1 MPKSFVNIT
10 SRTYALGAIHDAR
23 KGNMA
28 APCVRVLLV
37 ARFTQRFQCRFT
49 SGAIVDGG
57 KLYEMSENHAM
68 AYGVYFLNCPV
79 PDDEIVGD
87 TVEVKSIRT
96 PWSRVPVI
104 YNISKLVEAERYIY
118 ELTICLPFLF
128 GRRYSG
134 ATLVE
139 FVELNQ
145 LLGVQHFVVYL
156 DDSDIDNSLRKAID
170 YYEQLKVVEVS
181 RLRLPVDFKKIWHHG
196 QLVAITDCLYRGMGV
211 SRFVAFHDL
220 DEFLIPQVSR
230 SSTLNAPL
238 LTLLHRLFEEN
249 VASIRVPTQYMALK
263 DKGDLITLRN
273 TLARRYVDPTLTKCV
288 VRPEMIFEQGIHHT
302 SRVIQDHYVS
312 PLVSND
318 ILRLYHYK
326 VSDGSKTDDTI
337 LENYGKL
344 LRQRFEDVV
353 ERIGLYRSP

>member
-87 TVEVKSIRT
+87 TVEVRCSFIA
-96 PWSRVPVI
+96 RVPVI

-139 FVELNQ
+139 VFLMFRIS
-145 LLGVQHFVVYL
+145 LFVYL
-156 DDSDIDNSLRKAID
+156 LHPRCCFIFSQHMALHTIRK
-170 YYEQLKVVEVS
+170 LS

-230 SSTLNAPL
+230 SSTLNA
-238 LTLLHRLFEEN
+238 LFEEN
-249 VASIRVPTQYMALK
+249 VASIPPS
-263 DKGDLITLRN
+263 
-273 TLARRYVDPTLTKCV
+273 YVQISAKQTDCV